1 MLRLCGSSR
10 AFGILL
16 TLCSFLPFQDKKIR
30 IFMIGD
36 STMSVKEVYAYPE
49 TGWGMPFAHFF
60 DSMVTVDNRAKNGR
74 SSKSFREE
82 GLWQG
87 VLNQLAP
94 GDYVFIQF
102 GHNDE
107 SVTKRERYSTPGQYK
122 ANLLRYVAETR
133 SKGAFPVLLTPV
145 TRRKFDSLGN
155 IQETHPVYADLVR
168 NVARETATP
177 LIDMDKDS
185 RQLLQRLGPDD
196 SKFLYMH
203 LDPGE
208 HPNYPLG
215 QADDTHFT
223 ELGARKMAE
232 LALADLRK
240 LNTGLSR
247 HIVTSKLQSLER

>member
-1 MLRLCGSSR
+1 MVIKRFLLS
-10 AFGILL
+10 L
-16 TLCSFLPFQDKKIR
+16 TLLLAAFVPPEKTIKVWL
-30 IFMIGD
+30 IGD
-36 STMSVKEVYAYPE
+36 STMSDKEIKAYPE

-60 DSMVTVDNRAKNGR
+60 DSSVVVDNRAKNGR
-74 SSKSFREE
+74 STKSFIAE
-82 GLWQG
+82 GRWDAAMKEM
-87 VLNQLAP
+87 NP

-168 NVARETATP
+168 DVARETATP
-177 LIDMDKDS
+177 LIDMDRDS
-185 RQLLQRLGPDD
+185 RQLLQHLGPDD

-240 LNTGLSR
+240 LNTDLSR
-247 HIVTSKLQSLER
+247 HIVTSKLQSLKK